1 MTSTAP
7 TAPVLD
13 GDPFAMETLADP
25 VPFDTQVR
33 EAGPLVWLSRHDV
46 LATGRHSQ
54 VDAIF
59 RNWEIFSS
67 AAGTGLINVKRE
79 ANWRKPSVIL
89 DTDPPD
95 HTRTRAV
102 MTRVLSPQAM
112 RKLRAQFT
120 AEADRLVDGLVEVG
134 EFDAAADLAEAFP
147 LTVLPNAVGMDPAGR
162 EHLIPYS
169 NVNFQAMGPRNALW
183 EQAVAE
189 AGDSAEYVAWQMR
202 REALT
207 DDGLGADI
215 YAAADAG
222 DITQEQAGL
231 LVRTFLSAGVD
242 TTIFGIG
249 FALHSLMQNPDQWA
263 LLRER
268 PTLARHVF
276 EETLRHTPPSPIIGR
291 TTRVPTEI
299 DGIPVPADQ
308 KVLLFIAAANRDPE
322 RWEDPD
328 RFDITR
334 QASGHMA
341 FGAGIHACVGQLIA
355 RMEAECLIS
364 AVARKISRLEL
375 VGEPQIKYSNWL
387 RGFTSL
393 PVRVTPA

>member
-1 MTSTAP
+1 
-7 TAPVLD
+7 
-13 GDPFAMETLADP
+13 METLAGP
-25 VPFDTQVR
+25 IPFDTQVR
-33 EAGPLVWLSRHDV
+33 EAGPVVWLSRYDV

-59 RNWEIFSS
+59 RNWEVFSS
-67 AAGTGLINVKRE
+67 AAGTGLVNVTRE

-89 DTDPPD
+89 DSDPPD
-95 HTRTRAV
+95 HTTTRAV

-112 RKLRAQFT
+112 RKLRAQFA
-120 AEADRLVDGLVEVG
+120 AEADRLVDTLVERG
-134 EFDAAADLAEAFP
+134 EFDAATDLAESFP

-183 EQAVAE
+183 EEAVAQ
-189 AGDSAEYVAWQMR
+189 AGDAAEYVAWQMR
-202 REALT
+202 REALS

-222 DITQEQAGL
+222 EITQEQAGL

-242 TTIFGIG
+242 TTVFGIG
-249 FALHSLMQNPDQWA
+249 FALHSLMQNPDQWK

-291 TTRVPTEI
+291 TTRVETEI

-322 RWEDPD
+322 RWADPD

-355 RMEAECLIS
+355 RLEAECVLS